1 MNRKKLFSLAM
12 LVMMLTALFSV
23 HANALAPAAPSLT
36 NSSCIPLQ
44 VRIFDPTIGSTP
56 FPKSPVQVPDVYID
70 GYTLTFDESCDEC
83 TLRIVNDE
91 DEVEFTTVIMSN
103 TVVLPST
110 LQGEYEIQIIRGKY
124 CFYGDIEL

>member
-1 MNRKKLFSLAM
+1 MKRNFLITMMVTLLVTLFSTRVDAF
-12 LVMMLTALFSV
+12 A
-23 HANALAPAAPSLT
+23 T
-36 NSSCIPLQ
+36 NNQLSMESHWINLQ
-44 VRIFDPTIGSTP
+44 VRYDDPTLGEHNPHRSSVST
-56 FPKSPVQVPDVYID
+56 PDVYID

-110 LQGEYEIQIIRGKY
+110 LQGEYEIQIIRGNY
-124 CFYGDIEL
+124 CFYGDVEL